1 MEKIISE
8 RSIVPAC
15 RGRKG
20 ELLAL
25 WEQSVRVSHTF
36 LKEADIKALFP
47 FVSEALEKVGRLLCI
62 CNEAGQA
69 EAFMG
74 VEGDKLEMLF
84 VHPLSR
90 GKGIGKLLVRHA
102 IQNLEVCYV
111 DVNEQNL
118 LALGFYQYM
127 GFRVYDRSAL
137 DGQGNP
143 FPLLHMKLEK

>member
-1 MEKIISE
+1 MEKIVSE

-15 RGRKG
+15 TGRKG

-25 WEQSVRVSHTF
+25 WEQSVRATHTF

-74 VEGDKLEMLF
+74 VDGVKLEMLF

-90 GKGIGKLLVRHA
+90 GKGMGKILVRHA
-102 IQNLEVCYV
+102 IQNLGVCYV

-143 FPLLHMKLEK
+143 FPLLHMKLKK